1 MDERG
6 ERPAD
11 AATAPT
17 DDALRASRLA
27 RREVVEAH
35 RKNKV
40 TAEAYDLW
48 ARHWYAWCHATP
60 GDVVCGMTMPVDK
73 QVYSGAAV
81 PSTVE
86 LWLAAFVT
94 VRPKLKNGKPAP
106 GTGGAGRGVGIE
118 SVRQAIKA
126 VTDLQAAQRLDDEF
140 RAELDGVPAPRAG
153 GQVRLAFWPI
163 SRRLDSVS
171 SSQLKAILEEHAHQ
185 TAMRREELCGDRAS
199 GRNINGD
206 YDDKQKYQLS
216 TIGLFEDSARPHK
229 LAEKQAML
237 MRVSQ
242 LLRDSLSF
250 RGDDARKLQLADVF
264 LACAM
269 AREGPQPC
277 RVVVFA
283 LNNGKSNLDGKVM
296 LSASM
301 RHAAKPELCL
311 QFHLALSFFELY
323 VVFKVDVPRW
333 RPERD
338 EEGCLHRD
346 FYSFHVLPGC
356 NCRNGIFN
364 VRASLTPQTMS
375 NHCSWM
381 YANIRN
387 PLVNAPKKVHLNRG
401 RSLRDGIA
409 SGVSEQQV
417 GRAGNYRGFTALNRS
432 YLTDLPWD
440 MIRHTAGFPTR
451 SGYFFLLRALVQ
463 PPEPLVKKVFATL
476 LDSYYEWLESPD
488 FNKDDLDLATKQFV
502 EVVEHLAVVL
512 WQDLAVL
519 YGKMKHFHVFS
530 HAPFNDDA
538 YGFLTFRQ
546 ELLQAMTDQGANQ
559 LQRTA
564 EAAQERGDEK
574 CAAFAREVLG
584 SVATMLE
591 QHKVTGSASGPPAQ
605 PIQMRLSGTPA
616 RHISEIHDQ
625 ICGNDAPRSLTGAIS
640 DPPAT
645 TPALFPE
652 TPPRASAADSNDASD
667 DALLF
672 GQQRLVVSDKSTWP
686 VDPPALP
693 NFALA
698 TKLASCP
705 ATIGELAEEYFRGVG
720 GGAPL
725 KYLDEYYGPI
735 RRPGTG
741 KTGFSWRS
749 ARARDPRGKS
759 RKFNTAYE
767 KRKPIF
773 DYIEKHG
780 EQQGVKLLEDRV
792 NARLQPGQESNW
804 KAICDLLPE
813 IIKELRPESFE
824 KNSKRAQVARA
835 KTRDAK
841 RQRVDSRHAC

>member
-1 MDERG
+1 MDESG

-35 RKNKV
+35 RKKKG

-48 ARHWYAWCHATP
+48 VRQWYAWCHARP

-106 GTGGAGRGVGIE
+106 GTGGAGRGIGIE

-206 YDDKQKYQLS
+206 YDDEQKYQLS

-250 RGDDARKLQLADVF
+250 RGDEARKLQLADVF

-269 AREGPQPC
+269 AREGPQQC

-301 RHAAKPELCL
+301 RHATKPELCL

-323 VVFKVDVPRW
+323 VVFKVDVPHW

-338 EEGCLHRD
+338 EEGRLHRD

-364 VRASLTPQTMS
+364 VRTSLTPQTIS

-381 YANIRN
+381 YANMRN

-451 SGYFFLLRALVQ
+451 SGYFLLRALVQ

-512 WQDLAVL
+512 CQDLAVL

-530 HAPFNDDA
+530 HAPFNDDT

-625 ICGNDAPRSLTGAIS
+625 ICGNDAPRRLTGAIS
-640 DPPAT
+640 DPLRPLPLCFQRYRHGLRPPTQT
-645 TPALFPE
+645 TPQR
-652 TPPRASAADSNDASD
+652 TPFCLVNKDWLCRINRP
-667 DALLF
+667 
-672 GQQRLVVSDKSTWP
+672 GRLT
-686 VDPPALP
+686 PALP

-720 GGAPL
+720 IGAPL

-773 DYIEKHG
+773 DYLEKHG

-792 NARLQPGQESNW
+792 NARHL
-804 KAICDLLPE
+804 
-813 IIKELRPESFE
+813 
-824 KNSKRAQVARA
+824 
-835 KTRDAK
+835 
-841 RQRVDSRHAC
+841 

>member
-1 MDERG
+1 MVNKARRRAARLPNQRIVSWETRRIRAVEASQGDRSETQSPSDNEKLAVLTRRGRPVVDAVGDTSTRSQREPPPLERWTKAASG
-6 ERPAD
+6 QRPADAATAPTD

-35 RKNKV
+35 RKNKG

-48 ARHWYAWCHATP
+48 ARQWYAWCHARP
-60 GDVVCGMTMPVDK
+60 GDVVRGMTMPVDK
-73 QVYSGAAV
+73 
-81 PSTVE
+81 
-86 LWLAAFVT
+86 
-94 VRPKLKNGKPAP
+94 
-106 GTGGAGRGVGIE
+106 
-118 SVRQAIKA
+118 QAIKA

-140 RAELDGVPAPRAG
+140 RAELEGVPAPRAG
-153 GQVRLAFWPI
+153 GR
-163 SRRLDSVS
+163 
-171 SSQLKAILEEHAHQ
+171 LKAILEQHAHQ

-206 YDDKQKYQLS
+206 YDDEQKDQLS
-216 TIGLFEDSARPHK
+216 AIGLFEDSARPHK

-301 RHAAKPELCL
+301 RHATKPELCL

-333 RPERD
+333 RHERD
-338 EEGCLHRD
+338 EEGRLHRD

-364 VRASLTPQTMS
+364 VRTSLTPQTMS
-375 NHCSWM
+375 NHSSWM

-512 WQDLAVL
+512 CQDLVVL
-519 YGKMKHFHVFS
+519 YGNMKHFHVFS

-591 QHKVTGSASGPPAQ
+591 QHKAPGYRQNGFLLAQ
-605 PIQMRLSGTPA
+605 RQ
-616 RHISEIHDQ
+616 
-625 ICGNDAPRSLTGAIS
+625 
-640 DPPAT
+640 
-645 TPALFPE
+645 
-652 TPPRASAADSNDASD
+652 
-667 DALLF
+667 
-672 GQQRLVVSDKSTWP
+672 
-686 VDPPALP
+686 
-693 NFALA
+693 
-698 TKLASCP
+698 
-705 ATIGELAEEYFRGVG
+705 
-720 GGAPL
+720 
-725 KYLDEYYGPI
+725 
-735 RRPGTG
+735 
-741 KTGFSWRS
+741 S
-749 ARARDPRGKS
+749 ARSERQ
-759 RKFNTAYE
+759 
-767 KRKPIF
+767 KP
-773 DYIEKHG
+773 
-780 EQQGVKLLEDRV
+780 
-792 NARLQPGQESNW
+792 
-804 KAICDLLPE
+804 
-813 IIKELRPESFE
+813 
-824 KNSKRAQVARA
+824 QV
-835 KTRDAK
+835 
-841 RQRVDSRHAC
+841 